1 MAFWEIEVY
10 HPHMFR
16 SKTWCLIRR
25 LVYLSLSLVVSCK
38 PPGENGCE
46 SNQLGYRDV
55 EWWWYHHK
63 ANSNPGAIIQGMDR
77 PRRWTSTTGGHETCH
92 GLASFVWIG
101 TFCLHVKWAS
111 SDILHGLP
119 VISFRWDK
127 TFSKIVSLKW
137 LPGIHTA
144 YVQKYI
150 IPIHVHWHISG
161 IVWPFFQLRLS
172 KAVLT
177 NGMMMSDP
185 VMN

>member
-55 EWWWYHHK
+55 EWWQWYHHK
-63 ANSNPGAIIQGMDR
+63 ANSNPGAITQGMDR

-92 GLASFVWIG
+92 GLASFVWNWHVLLACEVGFKWCFAWFAGFLFSIFDG
-101 TFCLHVKWAS
+101 TRRLAKSCHSNGFQVY
-111 SDILHGLP
+111 ILP
-119 VISFRWDK
+119 MY
-127 TFSKIVSLKW
+127 
-137 LPGIHTA
+137 
-144 YVQKYI
+144 YVQRYI

-161 IVWPFFQLRLS
+161 IVWPFFQLR
-172 KAVLT
+172 
-177 NGMMMSDP
+177 
-185 VMN
+185 